1 MKEGDADENGDH
13 GIEGGKC
20 DDGGGISLFE
30 GREKGEKSDKRKEAA
45 QRRPAESGKIPLYF
59 EFLDNQDD
67 HREGKHACSL
77 KK

>member
-1 MKEGDADENGDH
+1 MKEGDANENGDQ

-45 QRRPAESGKIPLYF
+45 QCRPAESRKIPLYF
-59 EFLDNQDD
+59 ELFYHEDD
-67 HREGKHACSL
+67 DRERQHAGSL